1 MRKYLAIALA
11 IVMALTTFT
20 YVAKAEDEVFD
31 GYKLGESDF
40 QVVVGGKEVPEL
52 KLVQVQ
58 FYDKSGEKPQ
68 LIMWNVMKIRDLAE
82 VLKDTEKKFG
92 ITYDKE
98 TRTVT
103 LTSGADYVSNGT
115 ELKELAENPK
125 IEAQSFKF
133 MVNGEEKEIMG
144 VVINGENYVLT
155 SKLVAALGNLRFHS
169 YPGDKAINY
178 IDFEQTDIEA
188 FNKEKFDESVKAHD
202 YTIVYSWGPWCPWS
216 RRSVPFMVKLSEKL
230 AAEGKNVQ
238 IYGVVNKY
246 KDYSNKDLAHLF
258 EGKEVPW
265 TEVGGTKEGYEYLNK
280 LLALDENSIFYF
292 PTMFILDKDGKKVGK
307 TFGQMWDVVENEY
320 IEKHNIPKDGEIT
333 DEQFNEYYPTIYDA
347 FISQIEP
354 KAEEKKEEVKAEE
367 KKEDKKEDKKEEKK
381 EEKKDDKK
389 DEKKEDKTK

>member
-31 GYKLGESDF
+31 GYKLGENDF
-40 QVVVGGKEVPEL
+40 QFVVGGKEVPEL

-68 LIMWNVMKIRDLAE
+68 LQRWNVIKIRDLAE
-82 VLKDTEKKFG
+82 ALKETEGKFG
-92 ITYDKE
+92 IGYDKD

-103 LTSGADYVSNGT
+103 LTPGAEYVANGT
-115 ELKELAENPK
+115 ELKGVPENAK

-133 MVNGEEKEIMG
+133 IVNGEEKEIKG

-155 SKLVAALGNLRFHS
+155 SRLVAALGNLRFHS
-169 YPGDKAINY
+169 YPGDKHINY
-178 IDFEQTDIEA
+178 IDFDQTDIEA

-216 RRSVPFMVKLSEKL
+216 RLSIPHMVELSEKL
-230 AAEGKNVQ
+230 AAQGKNVQ
-238 IYGVVNKY
+238 IYGIVNKY

-280 LLALDENSIFYF
+280 LLALDENAIFYF

-307 TFGQMWDVVENEY
+307 TFGEMWDIVEKEY

-333 DEQFNEYYPTIYDA
+333 KEQLEEYYPTIYDA

-367 KKEDKKEDKKEEKK
+367 KKEDKKE
-381 EEKKDDKK
+381 
-389 DEKKEDKTK
+389 EKKEDKTK

>member
-20 YVAKAEDEVFD
+20 YVAKAEDEVFE
-31 GYKLGESDF
+31 GYKLGENDF
-40 QVVVGGKEVPEL
+40 QFVVGGKDVPEL

-68 LIMWNVMKIRDLAE
+68 LQKWNVIKIRDLAE
-82 VLKDTEKKFG
+82 ALKETEGKFG
-92 ITYDKE
+92 IGYDKD
-98 TRTVT
+98 TRIVT
-103 LTSGADYVSNGT
+103 LTPGAEYVANGT
-115 ELKELAENPK
+115 ELKGVPENAK

-133 MVNGEEKEIMG
+133 MVNGEEKEIKG

-155 SKLVAALGNLRFHS
+155 SRLVAALGNLRFHS

-307 TFGQMWDVVENEY
+307 TFGEMWDIVENEY

-333 DEQFNEYYPTIYDA
+333 KEQLEEYYPTIYDA

-367 KKEDKKEDKKEEKK
+367 KKEDKKEEKKEEKK
-381 EEKKDDKK
+381 DDKKDDKK

>member
-31 GYKLGESDF
+31 GYKLGENDF
-40 QVVVGGKEVPEL
+40 QFVVGGKDVPEL

-68 LIMWNVMKIRDLAE
+68 LQKWNVIKIRDLAE
-82 VLKDTEKKFG
+82 ALKETEGKFG
-92 ITYDKE
+92 IGYEKD

-103 LTSGADYVSNGT
+103 LTPGAEYVANGT
-115 ELKELAENPK
+115 ELKGVPENAK

-133 MVNGEEKEIMG
+133 MVNGEEKEIKG

-230 AAEGKNVQ
+230 AAQGKNVQ

-246 KDYSNKDLAHLF
+246 KDYSKKDLAHLF

-307 TFGQMWDVVENEY
+307 TFGEMWDVVENEY
-320 IEKHNIPKDGEIT
+320 IEKHDIPKDGEIT
-333 DEQFNEYYPTIYDA
+333 KEQLEEYYPTIYDA

-367 KKEDKKEDKKEEKK
+367 KKEEKKEDKKD
-381 EEKKDDKK
+381 EKKDDKK

>member
-31 GYKLGESDF
+31 GYKLGENDF
-40 QVVVGGKEVPEL
+40 QFVVGGKDVPEL

-68 LIMWNVMKIRDLAE
+68 LQRWNVIKIRDLAE
-82 VLKDTEKKFG
+82 ALKETEGKFG
-92 ITYDKE
+92 IGYDKD

-103 LTSGADYVSNGT
+103 LTPGAEYVANGT
-115 ELKELAENPK
+115 ELKGVPENAK

-133 MVNGEEKEIMG
+133 MVNGEEKEIKG

-307 TFGQMWDVVENEY
+307 AFGEMWDIVENEY

-333 DEQFNEYYPTIYDA
+333 KEQLEEYYPTIYDA

-367 KKEDKKEDKKEEKK
+367 KKEDKKEEKK

>member
-40 QVVVGGKEVPEL
+40 QVVVGGKDVPEL

-68 LIMWNVMKIRDLAE
+68 LQRWNVIKIRDLAE
-82 VLKDTEKKFG
+82 ALKETEGKFG
-92 ITYDKE
+92 IGYDKY

-103 LTSGADYVSNGT
+103 LTPGAEYVANGT
-115 ELKELAENPK
+115 ELKGVPENAK

-133 MVNGEEKEIMG
+133 MVNGEEKEIKG

-155 SKLVAALGNLRFHS
+155 SRFVAALGNLRFHS
-169 YPGDKAINY
+169 YPGDKHINY
-178 IDFEQTDIEA
+178 IDFDQTDIEA

-307 TFGQMWDVVENEY
+307 AFGEMWDIVENEY
-320 IEKHNIPKDGEIT
+320 IEKHNIPDDVDFT

-367 KKEDKKEDKKEEKK
+367 KKEDKKEEKKEEKK
-381 EEKKDDKK
+381 EDKK